1 MTFLNK
7 KLWKTSIKYKLV
19 IASTLFITF
28 TVFLCWIV
36 FKNFLILY
44 YEHSRTE
51 LLGNTYEQI
60 NSIYNGDY
68 YDSNEFNADGDELFG
83 PNMKDDIAL
92 SLERLST
99 NKNISL
105 YIFDI
110 YYNNPNIFLNV
121 SYPPAKSLTY
131 NQREILSTRV
141 QEYYTDESNSLK
153 EKNLL
158 KTSDEYNVYRVYDNR
173 MGSQYI
179 ELFGSLDNDSTIYL
193 RTNLESMQESVN
205 IANKFLAFVGFFA
218 SLIGVII
225 MYFISKSFTKPI
237 LDLSDIAKRMSNLDF
252 DAKYNVNT
260 VDEIGTLGISINSLS
275 EKLERT
281 ISELKSANNE
291 LQTDIQKKI
300 EIDEM
305 RKDFLSNVSHELKT
319 PIALIQ
325 GYAEGLKENINEDEE
340 SRVFYCEVIIDEAAK
355 MNQMVKKLLTLNQ
368 IEFGNNQL
376 NIERFD
382 ILTVIES
389 VIASTEI
396 LFKQNNVSL
405 KFENTEPIYVWADEY
420 MIEEVIT
427 NYISNALNHVANANI
442 IKVNVVRKQGIVR
455 ISIFNTGK
463 NIPEDDIDNIWVK
476 FYKVDKARTREYG
489 GSGIGLSIVKA
500 IMTSMNQEC
509 GVINHEDGVEFWFEL
524 DANI

>member
-1 MTFLNK
+1 MTFLKN

-19 IASTLFITF
+19 GVSTLFITF

-36 FKNFLILY
+36 FKNFLIIY

-51 LLGNTYEQI
+51 LLGSTYEQA
-60 NSIYNGDY
+60 NAIYNGDY
-68 YDSNEFNADGDELFG
+68 YDSGEYDTDIDGFLG
-83 PNMKDDIAL
+83 PIMKDDIAL
-92 SLERLST
+92 TLERIST

-110 YYNNPNIFLNV
+110 YYNTKNIFLNV
-121 SYPPAKSLTY
+121 SYPPEKSLTY
-131 NQREILSTRV
+131 NQRAILSARV
-141 QEYYTDESNSLK
+141 QEYYANESNNQK
-153 EKNLL
+153 EKSLL
-158 KTSDEYNVYRVYDNR
+158 QSSQQYNIYRVFDNR
-173 MGSQYI
+173 MNSQYI
-179 ELFGSLDNDSTIYL
+179 ELYGILDNDSTIYL
-193 RTNLESMQESVN
+193 RTNLESMQESVS
-205 IANKFLAFVGFFA
+205 IANKFLGFVGFFA
-218 SLIGVII
+218 SLIGVIL

-260 VDEIGTLGISINSLS
+260 VDEIGTLGTSINRLS

-291 LQTDIQKKI
+291 LETDIIKKT

-305 RKDFLSNVSHELKT
+305 RKEFLSNVSHELKT

-340 SRVFYCEVIIDEAAK
+340 SRDFYCEVIIDEADK

-368 IEFGNNQL
+368 IEFGNNQM

-382 ILTVIES
+382 IITVLES
-389 VIASTEI
+389 VITSTEI
-396 LFKQNNVSL
+396 LFKQKNVTL
-405 KFENTEPIYVWADEY
+405 QFNHTDPIYVWADEY
-420 MIEEVIT
+420 MIEEVIM
-427 NYISNALNHVANANI
+427 NYISNALNHVADANI
-442 IKVNVVRKQGIVR
+442 IKVNIVRKQGIVR
-455 ISIFNTGK
+455 ISIFNTGR
-463 NIPEDDIDNIWVK
+463 NIPEDEIDNIWVK

-500 IMTSMNQEC
+500 IMTSMNQKC
-509 GVINHEDGVEFWFEL
+509 GVINREDGVEFWLEL